1 MSISAS
7 MNAGVLGLAANST
20 RLSTIADN
28 LANAGTV
35 GYKRADVQFEHER
48 RLYRQTIRVL
58 ARELQRLEPTHV
70 EAREALELLGE
81 TDRMGE
87 SGAA

>member
-35 GYKRADVQFEHER
+35 GYKRADVQFSNMVAS
-48 RLYRQTIRVL
+48 Q
-58 ARELQRLEPTHV
+58 
-70 EAREALELLGE
+70 
-81 TDRMGE
+81 
-87 SGAA
+87 AAIASTGPAASCPACATRSPSRA